1 MVSRVSSEQR
11 QRFSSQEQP
20 WQNLWN
26 AESVNLPETL
36 SFSEYLSSVSS
47 FGSVSD
53 DVLQV
58 LSDGASGS
66 GPESPLSVVSPIKRS
81 GFSLLSADK
90 EEAYNCLYVTGLEI
104 SQKVYL
110 LSEAIPSLRD
120 SLIYLVLEAE
130 SFIQHKL
137 KYHALESISSA
148 WKLFRGGTTETRQ
161 ECERQLTGAVVI
173 VFSVIQWTITS
184 VYFALPDLGVKSNSS
199 ASVLLLPF
207 SIATLFLFKKYKDAT
222 DSSHGVYNNSSRN
235 SSVSHIP
242 AVDHVPSTANH
253 FLLLIIRTPMNQF
266 NLLNDLL
273 LVSSPASLMAPAT
286 RQVNQQYQWQTIKQV
301 CQLLC
306 KYKKRSLA
314 VFYLVLEEASIF
326 LSIWKKSRGAT
337 RIHSLRQLVET
348 VEVAFSVIRVS
359 VTLIYSIL
367 VVLHVRNNFSA
378 PVLPPVFSVIVAVFT
393 FKYDGEVSD
402 SSGHAD
408 DDLYGD
414 LPVKNIPLIQA
425 LPRASNELFP
435 TGMMVASS
443 NPVPLQW
450 HQPLII
456 NSICFRQVYTFHK
469 GRRKL
474 NRTEILKAN

>member
-1 MVSRVSSEQR
+1 MNASSHGRYLTASDIPLLLGVTGNEVVRTVPGKKNMDRQPEWEPKSRLSIQVQKLI
-11 QRFSSQEQP
+11 
-20 WQNLWN
+20 LWN

-148 WKLFRGGTTETRQ
+148 WKLFRGATTATRQ
-161 ECERQLTGAVVI
+161 ECERQLIGAVVI
-173 VFSVIQWTITS
+173 VFS
-184 VYFALPDLGVKSNSS
+184 D
-199 ASVLLLPF
+199 
-207 SIATLFLFKKYKDAT
+207 KDAT
-222 DSSHGVYNNSSRN
+222 DSSHGVYNNSLRN

-286 RQVNQQYQWQTIKQV
+286 RQV

-306 KYKKRSLA
+306 KYKKPSLA
-314 VFYLVLEEASIF
+314 VFYLVLEVASIF

-378 PVLPPVFSVIVAVFT
+378 PVLPLVFSVIVAVFT

-402 SSGHAD
+402 SSSHAD

-414 LPVKNIPLIQA
+414 LPVKNIPLFQA